1 MSQCIQVLADSGKAQ
16 PLNLFDNVTMIV
28 ARIANLEAI
37 VDGIKA
43 SELTSALARYEGLM
57 LSR

>member
-1 MSQCIQVLADSGKAQ
+1 
-16 PLNLFDNVTMIV
+16 MIV